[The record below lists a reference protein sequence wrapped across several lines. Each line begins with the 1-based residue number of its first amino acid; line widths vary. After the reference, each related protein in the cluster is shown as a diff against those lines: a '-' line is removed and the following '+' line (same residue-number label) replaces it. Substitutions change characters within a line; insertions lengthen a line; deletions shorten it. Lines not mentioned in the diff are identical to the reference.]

1 MSKGELKKD
10 KDMDN
15 LLTEMHGE
23 GAPLGGGCV
32 EISVFHVKIPRTDSL
47 GPQSEN
53 REVNINI
60 CAGGQHFLWNFDRLL
75 LIHLCDV

>member
-1 MSKGELKKD
+1 MFYKD
-10 KDMDN
+10 RDI

-32 EISVFHVKIPRTDSL
+32 KISVFHVKIPRADSL
-47 GPQSEN
+47 GPQSEQGS
-53 REVNINI
+53 EY
-60 CAGGQHFLWNFDRLL
+60 QYLLQQKFLWNFDRLL